1 MNEIKR
7 LRNEL
12 ENKNKENEDLKALNV
27 KILNIAKNLDKS
39 NNELKSKIDN
49 LQLDLDKKSEIIIN
63 QNKEIKD
70 KSDIIINQNQEI
82 KDKSIFLI
90 YRFKR

>member
-1 MNEIKR
+1 MISFLNVTNKSKLYNETVEETNNFELMNEIKR

-63 QNKEIKD
+63 QN
-70 KSDIIINQNQEI
+70 
-82 KDKSIFLI
+82 
-90 YRFKR
+90 